1 MTEAKS
7 HFPDLDDDDLPL
19 DYDLS
24 QLGPGVRGKH
34 AAALRQGYQII
45 IHHTDGT
52 TTTRQIPPEHP
63 MNDNTYH
70 WRGDRVS
77 GDKIS
82 GDKVMGDKVM
92 GDKIGTQI
100 NNSQNLAQAAQDI
113 KDLLSQLDRDYD
125 RTTPSGQAMISAK
138 MVAAIEQDPTLR
150 ARVVNALKAGGTTAL
165 EELVDHPA
173 VKILVATLKGF
184 LEAES

>member
-1 MTEAKS
+1 M
-7 HFPDLDDDDLPL
+7 DDDDRSP

-24 QLGPGVRGKH
+24 QLGPGIRGKH

-52 TTTRQIPPEHP
+52 TTIRQIPPEYP

-70 WRGDRVS
+70 WHGDRVS
-77 GDKIS
+77 GDKIN
-82 GDKVMGDKVM
+82 GDKIM
-92 GDKIGTQI
+92 GDKIDTQI
-100 NNSQNLAQAAQDI
+100 NNSQNLTQAAKDI
-113 KDLLSQLDRDYD
+113 KELLDQLDRDYD
-125 RTTPSGQAMISAK
+125 RTTSSGQAMISAK
-138 MVAAIEQDPTLR
+138 MVEALEKDPTLR
-150 ARVVNALKAGGTTAL
+150 ARVINALKEGGTTAL

-184 LEAES
+184 LEAE